1 MIYLL
6 CPSGHVD
13 YTTFISR
20 ALPAG
25 RKQGC
30 FLMGFLTEKQALY
43 AVVLVCLALVLMM
56 VITLILMYRRSA
68 AAEKQAKEIARAVE
82 EKLAQTDDAKR
93 ESDLQARRELS
104 ESMQSVNDSVVR
116 MMGEMTRTQQ
126 GQMDA
131 LGGQLRA
138 ASRQD
143 EERMERMRQTMDRRL
158 SSYEERIGGV
168 NQALEEK
175 LSGNEERMERM
186 RQTIEGGLQTIN
198 EENRRQ
204 LEQMRQTVDEKLN
217 ATVEQRL
224 EASFSAVTKRLEQVT
239 AGLNAVQSLAG
250 SVDELG
256 RMVSGARPLGVI
268 GEAQLGAI
276 LSQMLAPSQ
285 YAEHA
290 PVRPNGEPVAD
301 YVVVMPGQGG
311 QNTVYLPIDASLPM
325 REYHELCTAQ
335 ESGTRAEIESARGL
349 LESAVRMHARR
360 MSEKLIAPPYTTDYA
375 VLFLPSEGLYAEVL
389 HISGLS
395 ERVQQESRM
404 VVAGP
409 TTLAALISSL
419 QLGFKSLAIEQ
430 RTQEVMNLLGA
441 IRTDFAGFASLLGRT
456 QKKLRQAT
464 EELDHA
470 QQHTQTIAKRLSDVN
485 GLPESEAKKLLG
497 LSDEEDDDSWD

>member
-6 CPSGHVD
+6 CPDGHVD

-158 SSYEERIGGV
+158 NS
-168 NQALEEK
+168 
-175 LSGNEERMERM
+175 
-186 RQTIEGGLQTIN
+186 
-198 EENRRQ
+198 
-204 LEQMRQTVDEKLN
+204 
-217 ATVEQRL
+217 
-224 EASFSAVTKRLEQVT
+224 
-239 AGLNAVQSLAG
+239 
-250 SVDELG
+250 
-256 RMVSGARPLGVI
+256 
-268 GEAQLGAI
+268 
-276 LSQMLAPSQ
+276 
-285 YAEHA
+285 
-290 PVRPNGEPVAD
+290 
-301 YVVVMPGQGG
+301 
-311 QNTVYLPIDASLPM
+311 
-325 REYHELCTAQ
+325 
-335 ESGTRAEIESARGL
+335 
-349 LESAVRMHARR
+349 
-360 MSEKLIAPPYTTDYA
+360 
-375 VLFLPSEGLYAEVL
+375 
-389 HISGLS
+389 
-395 ERVQQESRM
+395 
-404 VVAGP
+404 
-409 TTLAALISSL
+409 
-419 QLGFKSLAIEQ
+419 
-430 RTQEVMNLLGA
+430 
-441 IRTDFAGFASLLGRT
+441 
-456 QKKLRQAT
+456 
-464 EELDHA
+464 
-470 QQHTQTIAKRLSDVN
+470 
-485 GLPESEAKKLLG
+485 
-497 LSDEEDDDSWD
+497 